1 MGIPRPALAMAA
13 GLLVALAV
21 IAPLAWLVHTRDWGV
36 ALILLAPFVIY
47 GLMRL
52 GRTLADWA
60 DTPPPSS
67 DLPAPG
73 PDEPDRD
80 GPA

>member
-1 MGIPRPALAMAA
+1 MHNPRPALAIIA

-52 GRTLADWA
+52 ARTLADWA

-67 DLPAPG
+67 GLRARGSDDPG
-73 PDEPDRD
+73 PD

>member
-1 MGIPRPALAMAA
+1 MGSPRSVVA

-52 GRTLADWA
+52 GHALADWA

-67 DLPAPG
+67 GMPARG
-73 PDEPDRD
+73 SDDPDRG

>member
-1 MGIPRPALAMAA
+1 MGSTRPALAITA

-36 ALILLAPFVIY
+36 TLILLAPFVIY

-52 GRTLADWA
+52 GRALADWA

-67 DLPAPG
+67 DLPIRG

-80 GPA
+80 GAA

>member
-1 MGIPRPALAMAA
+1 MASPRPVLAVII

-36 ALILLAPFVIY
+36 ALILLAPFIIY

-52 GRTLADWA
+52 ARTLADWA
-60 DTPPPSS
+60 DGPPPSS
-67 DLPAPG
+67 DLSARG
-73 PDEPDRD
+73 PDDPDRD
-80 GPA
+80 GSA